1 MINQLPDLFICKSF
15 TEISKY
21 GKYNAPTNI
30 SRWINAQV
38 SSSEMCSCILA
49 KTRSSKA
56 SYLLGSNLPQQ
67 QSSASISPSGDGKGK
82 VGIEK
87 FKLNSE
93 CSERLEFNIDSSN
106 YNYFTITSSL
116 SDCEESKTTHLF
128 FKNMPFLFCFRSNL
142 SSSNL
147 MHLWW
152 RYLGF
157 GRTGPIIPLINN
169 RHTYM

>member
-1 MINQLPDLFICKSF
+1 MIQTVIGRYLNLIFYVDHTSKSISKCNMTFQLYVYIYVCLLFIK
-15 TEISKY
+15 
-21 GKYNAPTNI
+21 G
-30 SRWINAQV
+30 INAQV

-147 MHLWW
+147 MHL
-152 RYLGF
+152 
-157 GRTGPIIPLINN
+157 
-169 RHTYM
+169 